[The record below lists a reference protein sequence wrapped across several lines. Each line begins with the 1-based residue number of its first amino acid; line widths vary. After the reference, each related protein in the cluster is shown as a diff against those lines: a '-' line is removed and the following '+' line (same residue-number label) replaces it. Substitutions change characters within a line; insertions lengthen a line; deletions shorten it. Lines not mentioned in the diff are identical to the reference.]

1 MSLGRLLRVLYPLI
15 ATPTLLAGQSPP
27 TLSVADRQRIDAVFK
42 DYNKVHVP
50 GCALGVLRNGHIA
63 YGRGYGWADLE
74 HDVLITTASLFDIGS
89 TSKQF
94 AAASIALL
102 AGEHKLAFTD
112 DVRKY
117 IPELPEYGATITIDN
132 LMRHTSGLRDY
143 NGLLVLAGHSFEEVT
158 TDSQALALIAKQR
171 HLNFPPGSR
180 YEYSNTGF
188 FLLSVIVHR
197 VSGQTL
203 ADFAR
208 QRIFRPLGM
217 THTQYRN
224 RAAMLIPHR
233 AMGYAPNDSGPDT
246 QGAAPFKNS
255 MSNWEQTGDG
265 AVQLSIDD
273 ALRWDE
279 NFYHPKVGGQWM
291 VDQLQTR
298 GTLANGDSINYAR
311 GLFVHPYRGLR
322 RIEHGGDWI
331 GYHAAYAR
339 FPDQHTSIVVLCNSD
354 GISPDGLSDKVA
366 DIVLAKDFPAKALA
380 RTTASHA
387 KPSPVPAVTTSRL
400 VGSYFDSTTDEVYSI
415 VDTGGGTPALK
426 FAGRTFPLQA
436 TGPSTFVV
444 PELPVSVTFSV
455 GDTGPARALRLQVA
469 SEDRPEATRFD
480 PAKVNADSLRGYAGH
495 YDSPELGVSW
505 SIDVDKAHLVLS
517 GPIPVVE
524 IAGSLESAM
533 TDGFTAPGAFI
544 RFTRDETGRVTGFDL
559 SASRMKGIRFDR
571 GPKLDALSQ
580 RDLRPGPEP
589 PDAPDTLKPL
599 IGDYGAPADSNPVTV
614 FERGGELLEAK
625 NAEAPSALTPAQAR
639 QISLPRRDY
648 VSATGNFIVHPPRPV
663 DELRRDALRA
673 TPPAEAGPFLTP
685 DLVDIATLDP
695 AIHLDVRYA
704 STNNFLRTPVYT
716 EARAFLQRPAAD
728 ALIRILNKLKPL
740 GYGLLIHDAYRPW
753 FVTKIFWDA
762 TPPEGKIFVA
772 DPSQGSRHNRGCA
785 VDLTLYD
792 LATGKPI
799 EMPGTYDEMS
809 PRSFP
814 TYLGGTSLE
823 RWHRELL
830 RAAMES
836 DGFSVY
842 EAEWWHFDYKDWKRY
857 PILNTPFEKLDQ
869 GGVGRH
875 LLRP

>member
-1 MSLGRLLRVLYPLI
+1 VLYPLI
-15 ATPTLLAGQSPP
+15 ATPALLAGQSPT
-27 TLSVADRQRIDAVFK
+27 TLSVADRQSIDAVFK
-42 DYNKVHVP
+42 DYNAPHAP
-50 GCALGVLRNGHIA
+50 GCALGVFRNGHIA

-74 HDVLITTASLFDIGS
+74 HHVPITTASLFDIGS

-102 AGEHKLAFTD
+102 AEDHKLAFTD

-117 IPELPEYGATITIDN
+117 IPELPEYGTTITIDN

-158 TDSQALALIAKQR
+158 TDSQALALITRQR

-208 QRIFRPLGM
+208 ARIFRPLGM
-217 THTQYRN
+217 THTLYRN
-224 RAAMLIPHR
+224 RAAMLIPNR
-233 AMGYAPNDSGPDT
+233 AMGYAPNDSG
-246 QGAAPFKNS
+246 FKNS

-279 NFYHPKVGGQWM
+279 NFYHPTVGGQWL
-291 VDQLQTR
+291 VDQLQAR

-354 GISPDGLSDKVA
+354 GISPDGLSDRVA

-380 RTTASHA
+380 ATTASHA
-387 KPSPVPAVTTSRL
+387 KPSTVPSLATSRL
-400 VGSYFDSTTDEVYSI
+400 VGSYFDSTTDEVYGV

-436 TGPSTFVV
+436 TGLSTFAV
-444 PELPVSVTFSV
+444 PGLPVSVTFSV
-455 GDTGPARALRLQVA
+455 GDTGPARALRLEVA
-469 SEDRPEATRFD
+469 SEDRPEATRFT
-480 PAKVNADSLRGYAGH
+480 PATPTPDSLRAYAGP

-505 SIDVDKAHLVLS
+505 SVTVDKDHLVLA

-524 IAGSLESAM
+524 IAGSLEPAM

-544 RFTRDETGRVTGFDL
+544 RFTRDGFEL

-571 GPKLDALSQ
+571 SPAPSGLAGQPA
-580 RDLRPGPEP
+580 
-589 PDAPDTLKPL
+589 DAPAAWKSL
-599 IGDYGAPADSNPVTV
+599 IGDYGAPADSSPVTV
-614 FERGGELLEAK
+614 FERAGELLEARK
-625 NAEAPSALTPAQAR
+625 GEAPSALTPDSAR
-639 QISLPRRDY
+639 RISPPRRDY
-648 VSATGNFIVHPPRPV
+648 VSATGNFYVHPVRPV

-673 TPPAEAGPFLTP
+673 KPPAEAGPFRTP
-685 DLVDIATLDP
+685 DLVDIAALDP
-695 AIHLDVRYA
+695 AIHLDIRYA
-704 STNNFLRTPVYT
+704 STTNFLRTPVYT

-792 LATGKPI
+792 LATGQPI
-799 EMPGTYDEMS
+799 EMPGTYDEQS
-809 PRSFP
+809 QRSFP

-823 RWHRELL
+823 RWHRDLL

-836 DGFSVY
+836 EGFSVY
-842 EAEWWHFDYKDWKRY
+842 DAEWWHFDYKDWKQY
-857 PILNTPFEKLDQ
+857 PILNTPFEKQ
-869 GGVGRH
+869 EH
-875 LLRP
+875 Q

>member
-1 MSLGRLLRVLYPLI
+1 MRSLGRLLRVLSPLI
-15 ATPTLLAGQSPP
+15 ATPALLAGQSPT

-42 DYNKVHVP
+42 DSNKPHAP
-50 GCALGVLRNGHIA
+50 GCALGVLRHGHIA

-74 HDVLITTASLFDIGS
+74 HALPITTASLFDIGS

-102 AGEHKLAFTD
+102 AEDHKLAFTD

-117 IPELPEYGATITIDN
+117 IPELPEYGATITIDH

-158 TDSQALALIAKQR
+158 TDSQALALIVRQR

-208 QRIFRPLGM
+208 ERIFRPLGM
-217 THTQYRN
+217 THTLYRN
-224 RAAMLIPHR
+224 RAAMLIQNR
-233 AMGYAPNDSGPDT
+233 AMGYAPNDSGPDA
-246 QGAAPFKNS
+246 QGTAPFKNS

-279 NFYHPKVGGQWM
+279 NFYHPTVGGQWM
-291 VDQLQTR
+291 VDQLQAR

-339 FPDQHTSIVVLCNSD
+339 FPDQHTSIMVLCNSD
-354 GISPDGLSDKVA
+354 GISPDGLSDQVA
-366 DIVLAKDFPAKALA
+366 DIVLAKDFPAKTLA
-380 RTTASHA
+380 ATTASHA
-387 KPSPVPAVTTSRL
+387 KPSGVAAVATSRL
-400 VGSYFDSTTDEVYSI
+400 VGSYFDSTTDEVYGVI
-415 VDTGGGTPALK
+415 DTGGGTPALK

-436 TGPSTFVV
+436 TGPSTFAV
-444 PELPVSVTFSV
+444 PGLPVSVTFTV
-455 GDTGPARALRLQVA
+455 GDAGPARALRLEVA

-480 PAKVNADSLRGYAGH
+480 PAKPDAELLRGYAGH

-505 SIDVDKAHLVLS
+505 SIAVDKDHLVVS

-524 IAGSLESAM
+524 IAGSLEPAM

-544 RFTRDETGRVTGFDL
+544 RFTGDGFEL

-571 GPKLDALSQ
+571 SPTLGAVSQ
-580 RDLRPGPEP
+580 NDLRPGSQP
-589 PDAPDTLKPL
+589 PDAPDALKPL

-614 FERGGELLEAK
+614 FERAGQFLEAK
-625 NAEAPSALTPAQAR
+625 KGEAPSSLSPDSAR
-639 QISLPRRDY
+639 RISLPRRDY
-648 VSATGNFIVHPPRPV
+648 VSATGNFYVHPVRPV
-663 DELRRDALRA
+663 DELRREALRA
-673 TPPAEAGPFLTP
+673 KPPAEAGPFRTP
-685 DLVDIATLDP
+685 DLVDIAALDP
-695 AIHLDVRYA
+695 AIHLDIRYA
-704 STNNFLRTPVYT
+704 STTNFLRTPVYT

-792 LATGKPI
+792 LATGNPI

-809 PRSFP
+809 QRSFP

-823 RWHRELL
+823 RWHRDLL

-836 DGFSVY
+836 EGFSVY
-842 EAEWWHFDYKDWKRY
+842 DAEWWHFDYKDWKQY
-857 PILNTPFEKLDQ
+857 PILNTPFEKLEH
-869 GGVGRH
+869 R
-875 LLRP
+875 

>member
-1 MSLGRLLRVLYPLI
+1 MISLGRLLRVLSPLLAI
-15 ATPTLLAGQSPP
+15 PTLLAGQSP
-27 TLSVADRQRIDAVFK
+27 TSLSVADRQSIDAVFK
-42 DYNKVHVP
+42 DYNAPHAP
-50 GCALGVLRNGHIA
+50 GCALGVFRNGHIA

-74 HDVLITTASLFDIGS
+74 HHVPITTASLFDIGS

-102 AGEHKLAFTD
+102 AEDHKLAFSD

-117 IPELPEYGATITIDN
+117 IPELPEYGATITIDH

-143 NGLLVLAGHSFEEVT
+143 NGLLVLAGHTFEEVT
-158 TDSQALALIAKQR
+158 TDSQALALITRQR

-180 YEYSNTGF
+180 YEYSNTGY

-208 QRIFRPLGM
+208 ARIFRPLGM
-217 THTQYRN
+217 THTLYRD
-224 RAAMLIPHR
+224 RAAMLIPNR
-233 AMGYAPNDSGPDT
+233 AMGYAPNDSG
-246 QGAAPFKNS
+246 FKNS

-339 FPDQHTSIVVLCNSD
+339 FPDRHTSIVVLCNSD
-354 GISPDGLSDKVA
+354 GISPDGLSDQVA
-366 DIVLAKDFPAKALA
+366 DIVLAKDFPAKTLA
-380 RTTASHA
+380 ATTAGHA
-387 KPSPVPAVTTSRL
+387 KPSTVPAVTTSRL
-400 VGSYFDSTTDEVYSI
+400 VGSYFDSTTDEVYGV

-436 TGPSTFVV
+436 TGLSTFAV
-444 PELPVSVTFSV
+444 PGLPVSVTFSV
-455 GDTGPARALRLQVA
+455 GDTGPARALRLEVA
-469 SEDRPEATRFD
+469 SEDRPEATRFT
-480 PAKVNADSLRGYAGH
+480 PAPPTPDSLRAYAGP

-505 SIDVDKAHLVLS
+505 SVTVDKDHLVLA

-524 IAGSLESAM
+524 IAGSLEPAM

-544 RFTRDETGRVTGFDL
+544 RFTRDGFEL

-571 GPKLDALSQ
+571 
-580 RDLRPGPEP
+580 RPAPSGLAGQPA
-589 PDAPDTLKPL
+589 DAPAAWKSL
-599 IGDYGAPADSNPVTV
+599 IGDYGAPADSSPVTV
-614 FERGGELLEAK
+614 FERAGELLEAK
-625 NAEAPSALTPAQAR
+625 KGEAPSALTPDSAR
-639 QISLPRRDY
+639 RISLPHRDY
-648 VSATGNFIVHPPRPV
+648 VSATGNFYVHPVRPV

-673 TPPAEAGPFLTP
+673 KPPAEAGPFRTP
-685 DLVDIATLDP
+685 DLVDIAALDP
-695 AIHLDVRYA
+695 AIHLDIRYA
-704 STNNFLRTPVYT
+704 STTNFLRTPVYT

-728 ALIRILNKLKPL
+728 ALIRILKELKPL

-792 LATGKPI
+792 LTTGQPI
-799 EMPGTYDEMS
+799 EMPGTYDEQS
-809 PRSFP
+809 QRSFP

-823 RWHRELL
+823 RWHRDLL

-836 DGFSVY
+836 EGFSVY
-842 EAEWWHFDYKDWKRY
+842 DAEWWHFDYKDWKQY
-857 PILNTPFEKLDQ
+857 PILNTPFEKLEHQ
-869 GGVGRH
+869 
-875 LLRP
+875 